1 MQPTPQTPPSVKP
14 HTGELDLLRFCAALS
29 VLFFHL
35 AFRGAAADGLSP
47 LSYAPLAGVA
57 KYGYLGVQLF
67 FMISGF
73 VITLSAQAGSVRS
86 FVIARAA
93 RLYPAFWVC
102 CSVTFAVILLSGTH
116 IAPASPGTWAVNMT
130 MVPRL
135 FMADFIDGSYW
146 TLLVEVKFYCM
157 MALIIAIGQSH
168 RTEWFMYGW
177 LAISVVNAIVPLPFL
192 AGKLILMFA
201 PCFIAGALFYFIYRD
216 GSTGYRWLGI
226 AACWLLTLKRGV
238 EIVHEQVAH
247 YGVPH
252 SITIISLEF
261 TAFFLIFGAI
271 ALRKTGKLGQMR
283 WPLLGALTY
292 PLYLLHQTI
301 GYILI
306 GAWYGKANDHVLFWG
321 TVAIALAG
329 AYLVAVFIEPPL
341 MRAMRDRLNRLAGLT
356 KNSRVLAPR

>member
-1 MQPTPQTPPSVKP
+1 MQPLPQSTPKVKQ
-14 HTGELDLLRFCAALS
+14 HAGELDLLRFCAALL
-29 VLFFHL
+29 VLLFHF

-47 LSYAPLAGVA
+47 LSYAPLSGMA

-73 VITLSAQAGSVRS
+73 VITLSAQAGSVSS
-86 FVIARAA
+86 FIVARAA

-102 CSVTFAVILLSGTH
+102 CSITFAVILLSGTH
-116 IAPASPGTWAVNMT
+116 IVPASLGTWGMNMT

-146 TLLVEVKFYCM
+146 TLLVEVKFYCLI
-157 MALIIAIGQSH
+157 ALIIAIGQYH

-177 LAISVVNAIVPLPFL
+177 LAISVVNAIFPLPVL

-201 PCFIAGALFYFIYRD
+201 PCFIAGALFYFIYRE
-216 GSTGYRWLGI
+216 GSTKLRWLGV
-226 AACWLLTLKRGV
+226 AACWILTLKRGV
-238 EIVHEQVAH
+238 EIVHEQTAH

-261 TAFFLIFGAI
+261 SAFFLIFGAI
-271 ALRKTGKLGQMR
+271 ALHKTGKLGQMR

-301 GYILI
+301 GYIMI
-306 GAWYGKANDHVLFWG
+306 GAWYGKVNDHVLFWG
-321 TVAIALAG
+321 TIVLALAG

-341 MRAMRDRLNRLAGLT
+341 MRAMRDGLTRLVNLT
-356 KNSRVLAPR
+356 KNSLVLARR